1 MDTITIGAE
10 ILNAGETIWHASSK
24 GKRSVGK
31 TAGEALDK
39 LTPLLDEDTS
49 GALVVIQP
57 MRPDRFFTAE
67 QRERL
72 EELMALWRTARDSG
86 AQPPPEQQAEL
97 EALVEAQL
105 EGAAQRAEAMLNT
118 LKP

>member
-1 MDTITIGAE
+1 MDTITIAVE
-10 ILNAGETIWHASSK
+10 SPDAGETLWRAVSGS
-24 GKRSVGK
+24 KRSLGK

-39 LTPLLDEDTS
+39 LTPLLDEETS

-67 QRERL
+67 QREQL
-72 EELMALWRTARDSG
+72 EELMALWRTARDAG
-86 AQPPPEQQAEL
+86 TQLPPERQAEL

-105 EGAAQRAEAMLNT
+105 EGAALRAEALLDN